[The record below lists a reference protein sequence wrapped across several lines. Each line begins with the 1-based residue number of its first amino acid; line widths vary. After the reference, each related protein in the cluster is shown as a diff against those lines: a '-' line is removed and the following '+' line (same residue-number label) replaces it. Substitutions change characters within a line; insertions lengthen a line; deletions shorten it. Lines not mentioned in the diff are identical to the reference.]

1 MHLTRFT
8 FRSEFE
14 GLLEKAPSEAN
25 SFLADPEK
33 YIAGIRAN
41 PDAAARE
48 QMEKVVGLLVDDRCV
63 DGKVWGGSVGEKRVG
78 GQGGWGGPAEKLVGL
93 LVDHRRVDGE
103 LWEGGVR
110 GKVCGRGGG
119 LSGKV
124 ADLLVDDRCEDGEVG
139 GGGVGEDGVT
149 LSKVV

>member
-1 MHLTRFT
+1 M
-8 FRSEFE
+8 
-14 GLLEKAPSEAN
+14 
-25 SFLADPEK
+25 
-33 YIAGIRAN
+33 
-41 PDAAARE
+41 
-48 QMEKVVGLLVDDRCV
+48 
-63 DGKVWGGSVGEKRVG
+63 GEKRVG